1 MSINSI
7 VLVILSVFAAINVI
21 VYIALPRF
29 RGTVAVISRTFIGLV
44 FIFSGFVKGVDPLGF
59 MYRVEDYFYAYH
71 TLWAVPLAIFLSV
84 FLIAFEFTLGIL
96 MLLNVKVKAICWL
109 VLLSMVGFTLITLYD
124 AIYSPVPDCG
134 CFGDA
139 ITLTNVETF
148 WKNIVI
154 DSLLLL
160 VLFYR
165 NKFTKTFPVRAEAI
179 IIVTV
184 SVLFLGFEIY
194 NYRHL
199 PVIDFMEWKKGNKMF
214 LENPQPLKYFLTYK
228 NKETKE
234 QKEYLSPDYPYNDS
248 VWMSKW
254 EFVSTR
260 VEDPN
265 PKMTNLMISDS
276 IGSDITASFI
286 RNPGYQFLLIVNDMT
301 KANREAFKKIN
312 AIYPYTDSIGYS
324 FIGITSGLKENI
336 VKFKAEVKMPMEIYN
351 SDDVIL
357 KTMVRSNPGLILLK
371 NGVVLNKW
379 HYHDFPDRQ
388 ELIRILR
395 K

>member
-1 MSINSI
+1 MSINSV
-7 VLVILSVFAAINVI
+7 VLVILSAFAAINVI
-21 VYIALPRF
+21 VYFALPRF
-29 RGTVAVISRTFIGLV
+29 RGPVAVISRTFIGLV
-44 FIFSGFVKGVDPLGF
+44 FIFSGFVKGVDPMGF
-59 MYRVEDYFYAYH
+59 MYKIEDYFAAYH
-71 TLWAVPLAIFLSV
+71 TLWAMPLAIYLSV

-96 MLLNVKVKAICWL
+96 MLLNVKVKYICWL
-109 VLLSMVGFTLITLYD
+109 VLISMAGFTVITLVD
-124 AIYSPVPDCG
+124 ALYSPVPDCG

-139 ITLTNVETF
+139 LILTNFETF
-148 WKNIVI
+148 WKNLVI

-160 VLFYR
+160 VLLYR
-165 NKFTKTFPVRAEAI
+165 NKYSKTFSVRVEEM

-199 PVIDFMEWKKGNKMF
+199 PVIDFMEWKTGNKMF
-214 LENPQPLKYFLTYK
+214 LENPKPLKYFLTYK
-228 NKETKE
+228 NKETRE

-265 PKMTNLMISDS
+265 PKITNLMISDS
-276 IGSDITASFI
+276 TGNDITSRFI
-286 RNPGYQFLLIVNDMT
+286 RNPDYQFLLIVNDMKKT
-301 KANREAFKKIN
+301 NREAFKKIN
-312 AIYPYTDSIGYS
+312 AIYHYTDSLGSS
-324 FIGITSGLKENI
+324 FIGITSGLKQDI
-336 VKFKAEVKMPMEIYN
+336 VIFRSEMKTPMEFYN

-371 NGVVLNKW
+371 NGVVLKKW

-388 ELIRILR
+388 ELAGIL
-395 K
+395 KK